1 MNEERL
7 SGRLAAAIAE
17 TGPISVAKYMA
28 AANTHYYA
36 TRDPF
41 GAAGDFTT
49 APEISQIYGEL
60 IGLCLADL
68 WIRAGRRLSSFVEL
82 GPGRGT
88 LSADALR
95 AMATVGW
102 LPDVHLVETS
112 PLLEAMQAQRVPQ
125 AEWHTSVSSLPT
137 DAPLLI
143 VANEFFDALPIQ
155 QIIRCDD
162 GWRQRRIG
170 FEKGAFAFTQ
180 GPLVPLSIIP
190 ESLKDAPQG
199 NIIESCPDAV
209 DIMRQLCQ
217 RLGEQG
223 GAMLIVDYSYAGP
236 ALGETLQA
244 LSHHE
249 FANPLDEPG
258 ERDLT
263 AHVDFTTLAAM
274 AELCGLAVHGA
285 VDQGLWLGR
294 LGLTERA
301 ASLAVAHPDRAADL
315 LAGSERLAAPEHMG
329 RLFRVMAVTSGDWP
343 LPAGFGP
350 AGFAH

>member
-17 TGPISVAKYMA
+17 SGPISVAKYMA
-28 AANTHYYA
+28 AVNAHYYA

-60 IGLCLADL
+60 VGLCLADL
-68 WIRAGRRLSSFVEL
+68 WIRAGRRPSHFVEL

-125 AEWHTSVSSLPT
+125 AEWHKHVSALPT

-170 FEKGAFAFTQ
+170 VEDGTFLFTQ
-180 GPLVPLSIIP
+180 GPLVPLSIIT
-190 ESLKDAPQG
+190 ESLKDAAVG
-199 NIIESCPDAV
+199 SIIESCPDAV
-209 DIMRQLCQ
+209 DIMRQVCQ
-217 RLGEQG
+217 RIGEQG
-223 GAMLIVDYSYAGP
+223 GAMLIVDYGYAGP
-236 ALGETLQA
+236 ALGDTLQA
-244 LSHHE
+244 LSRHE
-249 FANPLDEPG
+249 FADPLVEPG

-274 AELCGLAVHGA
+274 AELCGLAVNGA

-294 LGLTERA
+294 LGLAERA

-315 LAGSERLAAPEHMG
+315 MAGSERLSAPEQMG
-329 RLFRVMAVTSGDWP
+329 RLFRVMAITSGDGP
-343 LPAGFGP
+343 LPAGFAP
-350 AGFAH
+350 AGFAN